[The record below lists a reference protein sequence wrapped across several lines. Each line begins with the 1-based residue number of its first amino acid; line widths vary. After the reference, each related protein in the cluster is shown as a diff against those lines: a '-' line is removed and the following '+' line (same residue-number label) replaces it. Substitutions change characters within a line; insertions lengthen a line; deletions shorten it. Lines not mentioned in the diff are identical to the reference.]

1 MKKIMSKIHEISI
14 QKPNLTIMIFNVNEL
29 NLHINEFHLMVFFLK
44 KKLRDRVYTRVYHY
58 KMKQDQRYI
67 HIYSFF

>member
-1 MKKIMSKIHEISI
+1 MKKITSKIHEISI

-29 NLHINEFHLMVFFLK
+29 NLHINEFHLMVFFFF
-44 KKLRDRVYTRVYHY
+44 KLRDRVYTRVYHY